1 MTRKDRKIISND
13 DGWIMSNM
21 TSTVTPDT
29 IKELMVDTYP
39 GSPIGGVSW
48 CVGNSETYEH
58 ETEVGER
65 TGDGYEHFEDER
77 DLLAAQEPLQ
87 PDRELRRAA
96 YGDHAAVPRGGHR
109 RAAVDA
115 DEQPL
120 RHRVRLAGSR
130 QVSPGAS
137 RLADRPAE

>member
-21 TSTVTPDT
+21 TSTVTPET

-65 TGDGYEHFEDER
+65 TGTGTST
-77 DLLAAQEPLQ
+77 
-87 PDRELRRAA
+87 
-96 YGDHAAVPRGGHR
+96 
-109 RAAVDA
+109 
-115 DEQPL
+115 
-120 RHRVRLAGSR
+120 SR
-130 QVSPGAS
+130 TCGTTGCTRTSTA
-137 RLADRPAE
+137 